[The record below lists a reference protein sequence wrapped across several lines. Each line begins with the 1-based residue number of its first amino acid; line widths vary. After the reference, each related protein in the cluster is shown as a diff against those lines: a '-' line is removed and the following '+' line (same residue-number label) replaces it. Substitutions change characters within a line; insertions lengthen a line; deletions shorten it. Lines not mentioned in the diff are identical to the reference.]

1 MWGCEKKIGEERGIT
16 KCAADLPEEGFKD
29 IAFFAYDDFLVFTRV
44 FGAFAAGAANIPA
57 HMAAI
62 EFPCRAFF
70 LLGAV
75 FPLPAGND
83 LLLTRFLVDE
93 KEIEVFLGMLGD
105 ISPALFVTVN
115 GTNRHSKEFGQLFLS
130 FAKLAAGKIEFVLG
144 HDLSRYEVWRFA
156 FPGSDDLI

>member
-1 MWGCEKKIGEERGIT
+1 VR
-16 KCAADLPEEGFKD
+16 ADLPEEGFKD

-70 LLGAV
+70 LFGAV

-83 LLLTRFLVDE
+83 LLLARFLVDK
-93 KEIEVFLGMLGD
+93 KEIKVFLGMLGD

-115 GTNRHSKEFGQLFLS
+115 GTNRHSKEFGQLFLG

-144 HDLSRYEVWRFA
+144 HNLSRCEV
-156 FPGSDDLI
+156 